1 MSQVH
6 RQMVA
11 SRMAHNDSLF
21 ISDTSKNEELFDDLE
36 LTVDTV
42 SSSESLKLDSS
53 SDSYSSESES
63 DCRPKVEEFRGLLKK

>member
-6 RQMVA
+6 RQMVVF
-11 SRMAHNDSLF
+11 RKAHNDSLL
-21 ISDTSKNEELFDDLE
+21 ISDTSKNEELFDDVE
-36 LTVDTV
+36 LTMDTE

-63 DCRPKVEEFRGLLKK
+63 DCSPKVEEFRGLLEK